1 MLCTGYGCT
10 GYGTLNFLRA
20 LMTLPPMMKL
30 VIKGSAVADSI
41 AWVRYTFASPAPIFV
56 FSFKGAIG
64 APPAVPSDL
73 PGSPKHPTLSRSVDT
88 IKVARAFVRQPA
100 ASALAGLLAPSVSP
114 GLDCLDCLDLHYSKP
129 KGEPVSEERYS

>member
-73 PGSPKHPTLSRSVDT
+73 PGSPDHPRLSRSVDT

-100 ASALAGLLAPSVSP
+100 ASPKPATATDAS
-114 GLDCLDCLDLHYSKP
+114 LDCLVVLHRLSNAF
-129 KGEPVSEERYS
+129 ERF